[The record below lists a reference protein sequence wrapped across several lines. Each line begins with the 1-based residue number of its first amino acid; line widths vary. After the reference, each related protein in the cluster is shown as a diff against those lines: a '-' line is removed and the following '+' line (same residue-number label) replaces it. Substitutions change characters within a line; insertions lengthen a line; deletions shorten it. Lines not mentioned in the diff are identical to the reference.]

1 MKLIRI
7 VLIDDEAAIRT
18 ICKSYLQDI
27 ENTIIVGEAEK
38 VEDAE
43 IIINACSPD
52 LILLDIQLGKK
63 TGFDLLAKFPNPTF
77 KVVFITAYEKYALSA
92 IKAGALDY
100 LLKPIS
106 EQEFINAIQKAM
118 QEGNPNSHW
127 EIAHKAY
134 SEKQIERITLSA
146 NDGYHVV
153 WVKDIMYCSSS
164 GNYTTFH
171 LQNGKQIIISKII
184 KEYETILPSSFFV
197 RTHQSYLV
205 NMNYVERFT
214 KEQNLI
220 LKNQAEIIVSNR
232 KKEEVLNWFKN
243 TL

>member
-1 MKLIRI
+1 MKHIRI

-27 ENTIIVGEAEK
+27 ENVVVTGEAEN
-38 VEDAE
+38 VDDAE
-43 IIINACSPD
+43 IIINACNPD

-63 TGFDLLAKFPNPTF
+63 TGFDLLARFSNPSF
-77 KVVFITAYEKYALSA
+77 KVIFITAYEKYALSA

-106 EQEFINAIQKAM
+106 EDEFINAIQKAM
-118 QEGNPNSHW
+118 HDVSSNHHW
-127 EIAHKAY
+127 EIAHKALT
-134 SEKQIERITLSA
+134 EKQIERVTLSA

-184 KEYETILPSSFFV
+184 KEYEAILPAEFFL

-232 KKEEVLNWFKN
+232 KKDEVLNWFKN
-243 TL
+243 AI

>member
-1 MKLIRI
+1 MKPIRI

-27 ENTIIVGEAEK
+27 ENTIIVGEADK

-43 IIINACSPD
+43 IIINACNPD

-63 TGFDLLAKFPNPTF
+63 TGFDLLTKFPNPTF
-77 KVVFITAYEKYALSA
+77 KVIFITAYEKYAISA

-106 EQEFINAIQKAM
+106 EQEFINAIQKVKLDL
-118 QEGNPNSHW
+118 NSNHHF
-127 EIAHKAY
+127 EIAQKAY
-134 SEKQIERITLSA
+134 TEKQIERITLSA

-184 KEYETILPSSFFV
+184 KEYEAILPSLFFV

-232 KKEEVLNWFKN
+232 KKEEVMNWFKN
-243 TL
+243 TI